1 MRAFLIFIIA
11 SFFVIVPRDSV
22 ARTLPDSLSVPSDS
36 LPVPPFSSEWRLQ
49 PDSGAY
55 TPLPPREGQGGGSIL
70 KPLGETFVINAIVW
84 SWDHFVGNRGWADV
98 RWKHVKRNLRSK
110 FVLDTD
116 SYSGNQF
123 SHPFHGSVFF
133 NAARYHGNNYYVSM
147 AYPLVGSITWEYFC
161 ETNLPSYND
170 FLSTGIGG
178 SIIGE
183 AAHRASDLIFDNTKT
198 GLNRIFREIA
208 GTLVNP
214 ARGYHRLVSGEM
226 FRVASNPGKRVAS
239 EPFSFQVATYYRYQH
254 ELAGKHRSKNLANL
268 DFYLDYGNRFEP
280 RTRQVPFQHFQTHLS
295 VNIAES
301 NPTFSDLDIRGRL
314 YGWTFS
320 PAPSDS
326 PKGEGKWRHDL
337 AIFQNY
343 RYIDNY
349 GAKGEKRAGNYPLIS
364 EAFSFGL
371 SFASERRSPSSPLG
385 EAGRGRFTHD
395 LSLNGIGFGGTTA
408 DYFRPRYYNF
418 AAGFSL
424 RDQLR
429 FSFTLGGA
437 DAKHPLRL
445 TLGNDFYFARLFVPH
460 GGTDLDRRSK
470 YYWGDRGNNS
480 ITLNRA
486 YLLLRFSPSLQFAA
500 EHTFYY
506 RRSNYSYLP
515 TVHAKSHEFR
525 LGLRYGI

>member
-1 MRAFLIFIIA
+1 MYLLYLIIIVNRKA
-11 SFFVIVPRDSV
+11 LI
-22 ARTLPDSLSVPSDS
+22 ALLLLLTALLPIHAEETPVDSLSVPQEEES
-36 LPVPPFSSEWRLQ
+36 L
-49 PDSGAY
+49 
-55 TPLPPREGQGGGSIL
+55 L
-70 KPLGETFVINAIVW
+70 KPLGETVLINAVVW

-98 RWKHVKRNLRSK
+98 RWKHIKQNLKSN

-123 SHPFHGSVFF
+123 SHPYHGSIFF
-133 NAARYHGNNYYVSM
+133 NASRYHGNNYYVSM

-170 FLSTGIGG
+170 FLSTGVGG

-198 GLNRIFREIA
+198 GLNRVFREIA

-214 ARGYHRLVSGEM
+214 ARGYHRLFSGEM

-239 EPFSFQVATYYRYQH
+239 EPFTFQVGTYYRHQH
-254 ELAGKHRSKNLANL
+254 ELAGKLRNKNLATL
-268 DFYLDYGNRFEP
+268 DFYLDYGDRFEP
-280 RTRQVPFQHFQTHLS
+280 RSRQVPFQYFSTHLS
-295 VNIAES
+295 VNVAES

-320 PAPSDS
+320 SSARQASSSSPQTSTLKDS
-326 PKGEGKWRHDL
+326 GAWRHDF

-349 GAKGEKRAGNYPLIS
+349 GEKGEKRAGNYPLIS

-371 SFASERRSPSSPLG
+371 SFASERESLSPNSSPEERKERKGL
-385 EAGRGRFTHD
+385 RTSTFFHD
-395 LSLNGIGFGGTTA
+395 FSVNGIGFGGTTA

-424 RDQLR
+424 RDQIR
-429 FSFTLGGA
+429 FSFTLGSPEA
-437 DAKHPLRL
+437 RHPLRL
-445 TLGNDFYFARLFVPH
+445 TIGNDFYFARLFVPN
-460 GGTDLDRRSK
+460 GGTDLGHRSR

-480 ITLNRA
+480 ITLNRS
-486 YLLLRFSPSLQFAA
+486 YLLCRLSSTLQAVA
-500 EHTFYY
+500 EYTHYY

-515 TVHAKSHEFR
+515 TVHVESNEFR
-525 LGLRYGI
+525 LGFRYGI